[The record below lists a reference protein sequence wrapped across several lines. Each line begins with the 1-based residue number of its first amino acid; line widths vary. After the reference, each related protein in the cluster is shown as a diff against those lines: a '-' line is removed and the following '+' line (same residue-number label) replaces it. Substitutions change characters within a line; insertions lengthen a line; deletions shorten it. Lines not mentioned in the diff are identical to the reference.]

1 MLRCRH
7 CCGLMWRRGWG
18 EAMADLLSASTA
30 AVRAADVL
38 LRCAGGRA
46 VMLRMPAPANAG
58 EAAEQLGLAV
68 PAFQDLE
75 LAPVAFRTARAR
87 VAEGKATRWELLVSA
102 SAVEALVGSLGYAA
116 VTVLFAEAF
125 GVLVDGVL
133 MTVESATGSEIGG
146 IPYVY
151 RLMLRAP
158 FAATV

>member
-1 MLRCRH
+1 
-7 CCGLMWRRGWG
+7 
-18 EAMADLLSASTA
+18 MADLVNGSAA

-46 VMLRMPAPANAG
+46 VMLRMPAPPSAAD
-58 EAAEQLGLAV
+58 AAEQLGLAV
-68 PAFQDLE
+68 PGFQDVE

-87 VAEGKATRWELLVSA
+87 VAEGKAARWELLVSA
-102 SAVEALVGSLGYAA
+102 TAVEALVGSLGYSAA
-116 VTVLFAEAF
+116 TVLFAEAF

-146 IPYVY
+146 TPYVY

-158 FAATV
+158 VAMTV